1 MNASNHQQLKP
12 RQAKGQAAN
21 RSPNDP
27 GQFGLNPFITLK
39 SKPTSFNIGQNLA
52 PAHVAHRRFASL

>member
-21 RSPNDP
+21 RTPNDL
-27 GQFGLNPFITLK
+27 GQYALNPFITLK
-39 SKPTSFNIGQNLA
+39 SMTK
-52 PAHVAHRRFASL
+52 